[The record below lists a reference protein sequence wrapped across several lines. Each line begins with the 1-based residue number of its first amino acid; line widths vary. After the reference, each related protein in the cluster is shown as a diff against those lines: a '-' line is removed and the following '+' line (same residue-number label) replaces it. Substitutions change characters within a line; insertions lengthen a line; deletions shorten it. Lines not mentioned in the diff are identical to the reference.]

1 MSAGEFKLDSSC
13 AAQARLRQTLRNS
26 ECEQLSQ
33 AAGSAPIDL
42 LQEGTQHLDQM
53 HHSIL

>member
-26 ECEQLSQ
+26 ECEQVSQ